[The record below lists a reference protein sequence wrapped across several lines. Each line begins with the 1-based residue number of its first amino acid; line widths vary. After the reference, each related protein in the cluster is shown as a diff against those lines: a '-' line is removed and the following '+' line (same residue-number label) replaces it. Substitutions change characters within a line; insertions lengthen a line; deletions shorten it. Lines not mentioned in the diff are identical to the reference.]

1 MNFCLTWPS
10 SRVLVSR
17 LSSQSAISSS
27 LGVTGFPFFFRSS
40 SILVPA
46 PFFFCF
52 WPAPVVWKG
61 VRNGEN
67 SLGMAWQPWPLQALP
82 CCQAGRFAGLNAG
95 ADECGHC
102 SDLYTTKH
110 MQSRRTLPYARNH
123 AGCYPN
129 IMQHGLGTAQCIPLL
144 SQLKSR
150 LVPITAH
157 AALGATMSSTKVKWL
172 SWCSSTMQPH
182 CTSRLT
188 RSSCSD
194 SALVTWTRRNKL
206 PRSGSRG
213 GRAIGDGRR
222 PDTAAQSCLSVCYI
236 FLPLF
241 ELLLTLLL
249 CLDLSF
255 RRGQQRH
262 PNMCRFQGSN
272 VICAVSA
279 HQSCPSRRS
288 ECPQHK
294 FLLIWRYSSEHLQS
308 ISLEAQQMYQ

>member
-1 MNFCLTWPS
+1 MQSQHIALCQVRC
-10 SRVLVSR
+10 RVLLTTSCSMR
-17 LSSQSAISSS
+17 LAQSIQHHCP
-27 LGVTGFPFFFRSS
+27 VN
-40 SILVPA
+40 SIA
-46 PFFFCF
+46 
-52 WPAPVVWKG
+52 
-61 VRNGEN
+61 N
-67 SLGMAWQPWPLQALP
+67 Q
-82 CCQAGRFAGLNAG
+82 CQAG
-95 ADECGHC
+95 H
-102 SDLYTTKH
+102 
-110 MQSRRTLPYARNH
+110 
-123 AGCYPN
+123 
-129 IMQHGLGTAQCIPLL
+129 IMLLALQHHGTRC
-144 SQLKSR
+144 
-150 LVPITAH
+150 
-157 AALGATMSSTKVKWL
+157 KWL
-172 SWCSSTMQPH
+172 SWCCSTVQPH
-182 CTSRLT
+182 CTTGLELT
-188 RSSCSD
+188 RTSCTD
-194 SALVTWTRRNKL
+194 STLVTWTRRNKL

-272 VICAVSA
+272 VICAISA

>member
-1 MNFCLTWPS
+1 MHATAESTQKQTSAN
-10 SRVLVSR
+10 
-17 LSSQSAISSS
+17 QSTCCSCFYLAQKCHQ
-27 LGVTGFPFFFRSS
+27 PRSS
-40 SILVPA
+40 S
-46 PFFFCF
+46 
-52 WPAPVVWKG
+52 
-61 VRNGEN
+61 
-67 SLGMAWQPWPLQALP
+67 SH
-82 CCQAGRFAGLNAG
+82 G
-95 ADECGHC
+95 AAQQC
-102 SDLYTTKH
+102 SY
-110 MQSRRTLPYARNH
+110 
-123 AGCYPN
+123 
-129 IMQHGLGTAQCIPLL
+129 
-144 SQLKSR
+144 
-150 LVPITAH
+150 
-157 AALGATMSSTKVKWL
+157 AALTG
-172 SWCSSTMQPH
+172 
-182 CTSRLT
+182 LT
-188 RSSCSD
+188 RSSCTD
-194 SALVTWTRRNKL
+194 SALITWTRRNKL
-206 PRSGSRG
+206 ARSGSRG